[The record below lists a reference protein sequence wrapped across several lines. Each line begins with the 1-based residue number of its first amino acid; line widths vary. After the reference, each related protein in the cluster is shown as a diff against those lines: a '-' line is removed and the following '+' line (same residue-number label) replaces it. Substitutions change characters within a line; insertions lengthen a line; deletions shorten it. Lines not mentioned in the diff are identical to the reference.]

1 MAKFEVGI
9 YNEEVRARQREG
21 LRHKDLSS
29 DWADIH
35 YYDVEA
41 DNVEGARS
49 KIMRKYPAERG
60 YVIESIDPK
69 Y

>member
-21 LRHKDLSS
+21 LRHKDLSA
-29 DWADIH
+29 DWADVH

-41 DNVEGARS
+41 DDIDGARN
-49 KIMRKYPAERG
+49 KMMRKYPAERG
-60 YVIESIDPK
+60 YVIESVDPK

>member
-9 YNEEVRARQREG
+9 YNEEVRQLAREG
-21 LRHKDLSS
+21 RRHRDLSG
-29 DWADIH
+29 DWADVH

-41 DNVEGARS
+41 DDSEAARA
-49 KIMRKYPAERG
+49 KMLRKYPAERG
-60 YVIESIDPK
+60 YVIESVDPK

>member
-1 MAKFEVGI
+1 MPKFEVGI
-9 YNEEVRARQREG
+9 YNEEVRARAREG
-21 LRHKDLSS
+21 LRHRDLSS

-41 DNVEGARS
+41 EDSGSARA
-49 KIMRKYPAERG
+49 KMARKYPAERG
-60 YVIESIDPK
+60 YVIESVDPK